1 MDFSSSLTL
10 LTEAA
15 EDYRSTILK
24 VLENSLKK
32 FIDKY
37 PDVVIGWN
45 QFKELNSYYS
55 EKEAFWEFVVG
66 SFQVFVSEQD
76 LADFNG
82 YTTSYYSYENFLI
95 DYPHL
100 GEDFWDDWVALESFL
115 AKVPAQN
122 FRDLFGSGA
131 KILFSSKGFQVESH
145 SDHE

>member
-1 MDFSSSLTL
+1 MDFSSGLIL

-15 EDYRSTILK
+15 EDYRSTIFK

-37 PDVVIGWN
+37 PDVVVGWN
-45 QFKELNSYYS
+45 QYTYYS
-55 EKEAFWEFVVG
+55 EEEVFCEFVVG
-66 SFQVFVSEQD
+66 SFQAFVSEQD
-76 LADFNG
+76 LANFDG

-95 DYPHL
+95 DCPHL
-100 GEDFWDDWVALESFL
+100 GEEFWDDWVALESFL

-122 FRDLFGSGA
+122 FRDLFGSNA
-131 KILFSSKGFQVESH
+131 KILFSSEGFQVEGH

>member
-1 MDFSSSLTL
+1 MDFSSNLTL

-15 EDYRSTILK
+15 EDYRSRVLK

-37 PDVVIGWN
+37 PDVVVGWT
-45 QFKELNSYYS
+45 QSTEKDKE
-55 EKEAFWEFVVG
+55 EGIWEFAVND
-66 SFQVFVSEQD
+66 FQVFTSEQE
-76 LADFNG
+76 LANFDG

-122 FRDLFGSGA
+122 FKDLFGSDA
-131 KILFSSKGFQVESH
+131 KILFSSEGFQVESINH
-145 SDHE
+145 D